1 MAHLGSNEMKQGK
14 TLNTKDMV
22 ICALFTALIAVG
34 AFIKIPIPYVPI
46 TLQFLFTN
54 IAGLLLGKRRGLIS
68 VGLYIVLGLV
78 GLPIFTQG
86 GGFGYV
92 FQPTFGYIL
101 GFALGTWLAGFITE
115 RGTDNIKTYIIAGLV
130 DFTAVFTLGLS
141 YFYLILNY
149 YLLTPIVIE
158 KLFVI
163 CFFPFAL
170 GDIALVIISAILAKR
185 LRPVALKGLSAD

>member
-101 GFALGTWLAGFITE
+101 GFALGTWLAGFIAE
-115 RGTDNIKTYIIAGLV
+115 RGTNSIKTYIIAGFA
-130 DFTAVFTLGLS
+130 DFISVFALGLT
-141 YFYLILNY
+141 YFYFILNY
-149 YLLTPIVIE
+149 YLLTPIGIG
-158 KLFVI
+158 KLFAV

-170 GDIALVIISAILAKR
+170 GDITLIVISAILAKR
-185 LRPVALKGLSAD
+185 LRPIAIKGMS

>member
-1 MAHLGSNEMKQGK
+1 MNNGK
-14 TLNTKDMV
+14 ILNTKDMI

-54 IAGLLLGKRRGLIS
+54 IAGLLLGKRRGLIA

-86 GGFGYV
+86 GGFGYI

-101 GFALGTWLAGFITE
+101 GFALGTWLAGLIAE
-115 RGTDNIKTYIIAGLV
+115 RGTDSIKTYIIAGSV
-130 DFTAVFTLGLS
+130 NFIAVFALGLS

-149 YLLTPIVIE
+149 YLLTPIGIE
-158 KLFVI
+158 KLFAV

-170 GDIALVIISAILAKR
+170 GDIALVVISAILAKR
-185 LRPVALKGLSAD
+185 LRLVATKGLSTN